1 MSTTS
6 ISIISDIIK
15 RYPQITLALIFG
27 SLATNTQKANSDIDL
42 AVQTDSPLDVPLK
55 KQLIEEIAL
64 KLGRPVDLI
73 DLNKAGQPLL
83 GQILANGKRITGSDT
98 RYARLIT
105 KNLLDRA
112 DFLPYRNRILEERR
126 QAWIGM

>member
-1 MSTTS
+1 MNTVP
-6 ISIISDIIK
+6 ISIITETIQS
-15 RYPQITLALIFG
+15 YSQVTLAIIFG
-27 SLATNTQKANSDIDL
+27 SLASNTQHGNSDIDL
-42 AVQTDSPLDVPLK
+42 AIQTNSPLDSELK
-55 KQLIEEIAL
+55 KQLIEDLAV

-83 GQILANGKRITGSDT
+83 GEILATGKRIKGSDT

-126 QAWIGM
+126 KAWIGM

>member
-1 MSTTS
+1 MKPQSTR
-6 ISIISDIIK
+6 IIRDII
-15 RYPQITLALIFG
+15 RHYPQIKFAIVFG
-27 SLATNTQKANSDIDL
+27 SLATDTQQADSDIDL
-42 AVQTDSPLDVPLK
+42 AVQTEPTLNVSLK

-73 DLNKAGQPLL
+73 DLNKTGQPLL
-83 GQILANGKRITGSDT
+83 GQILTNGKRITGSDT

-105 KNLLDRA
+105 RNLLDRA

>member
-73 DLNKAGQPLL
+73 DLNKVGQPLL
-83 GQILANGKRITGSDT
+83 GQILANGKRIAGSDT

>member
-1 MSTTS
+1 MNTTF
-6 ISIISDIIK
+6 ITIISEIIK
-15 RYPQITLALIFG
+15 RYPQVTLAIVFG
-27 SLATNTQKANSDIDL
+27 SLATNTQHSNSDIDL
-42 AVQTDSPLDVPLK
+42 AVQTDCPLDVALK
-55 KQLIEEIAL
+55 KQIIEALAL

-83 GQILANGKRITGSDT
+83 GQILATGKRITGSDT